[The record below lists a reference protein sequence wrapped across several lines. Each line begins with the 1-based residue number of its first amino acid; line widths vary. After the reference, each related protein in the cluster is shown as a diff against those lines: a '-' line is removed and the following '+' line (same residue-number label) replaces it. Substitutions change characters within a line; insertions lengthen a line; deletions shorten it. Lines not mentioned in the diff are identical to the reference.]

1 MPLSCIGCRRGT
13 TCLGSTISVT
23 SLYNNV
29 SKQCYGLAVKTV
41 DSANMGRP
49 RHYAQALRRRLID
62 ECSHVISARS
72 TAGVSLRDLAARAH
86 TTTAAVYTWFG
97 SRGDLLQAVTDEAF
111 TRIPRYLDQL
121 RPGADPRQYLLDLAL
136 AYRRSAMADPHFY
149 RVMFSSPGSSSEH
162 SDSLTE
168 PTFDTLR
175 RAVARVLPAADAE
188 RTELEALRLWAM
200 VHGLVS
206 LELSGLL
213 PGTEQERQDRYRRV
227 LHLHPLLE

>member
-1 MPLSCIGCRRGT
+1 MPVLHQVPGWHHMHGGT
-13 TCLGSTISVT
+13 TGLTL
-23 SLYNNV
+23 LYNYV
-29 SKQCYGLAVKTV
+29 SKHCYGPAVKTV

-49 RHYAQALRRRLID
+49 RHYDEALRRRLID
-62 ECSHVISARS
+62 ECSHVISARG
-72 TAGVSLRDLAARAH
+72 TEGVSLRDLAARAH
-86 TTTAAVYTWFG
+86 TTTAAVYTLFG
-97 SRGDLLQAVTDEAF
+97 SRSALLQAVTDEAF
-111 TRIPRYLDQL
+111 ARFAQYLDEVG
-121 RPGADPRQYLLDLAL
+121 PSADPRQDLLDLGL

-149 RVMFSSPGSSSEH
+149 RVMFSSPGGSSEH

-227 LHLHPLLE
+227 LHLHPLSD

>member
-1 MPLSCIGCRRGT
+1 MFLGCIGCRRGT
-13 TCLGSTISVT
+13 TCPGSTISLT

-29 SKQCYGLAVKTV
+29 SKQCYGLAVKPV
-41 DSANMGRP
+41 DSGSMGRP
-49 RHYAQALRRRLID
+49 RHYDRALRRRLID
-62 ECSHVISARS
+62 ECSHVISARG

-86 TTTAAVYTWFG
+86 PTAAAVTTLVG
-97 SRGDLLQAVTDEAF
+97 SRGALLQAVTDDAF
-111 TRIPRYLDQL
+111 ARFARYLDQV
-121 RPGADPRQYLLDLAL
+121 RPSTVPRQDLLDLGL

-149 RVMFSSPGSSSEH
+149 QVMFSPPGGSSEH

-175 RAVARVLPAADAE
+175 GPVARGLPAAEAE
-188 RTELEALRLWAM
+188 RTELEALRLLAM

-206 LELSGLL
+206 LELSDLL

-227 LHLHPLLE
+227 LHLH